1 MTTINPHCRKFQELL
16 RELFQ
21 FDCADLDFGI
31 YRIMNYKRDVLEK
44 FISEDLP
51 GFVGK
56 ELDSGELAEQSEI
69 ADELEEVTGQI
80 REALGPDA
88 LGYDDGDLAAV
99 YHDTPLGRKYRKI
112 KARATGVR
120 SREALEAAIF
130 NHLYSFFSRYYQ
142 DGDFISKRRYSK
154 RQRYS
159 IPYNGEEFFLHWA
172 NRDQYYVKNAE
183 HFHDYS
189 FVSHGVTVHFKLR
202 SANVEQNNVK
212 GGKRFFL
219 PIVEEVACDDKAKQ
233 VVIPFEYRPLSVQ
246 EEGVYRGR
254 NRQDSIIAEAL
265 VEIPKRLKEH
275 EPALL
280 ALTAE
285 RGRSG
290 DGEPVSFLE
299 HHLLQYTRRNTS
311 DFFIHKNLKEFL
323 SRELDFY
330 LKNEVL
336 NLDELEAAGESRS
349 EGWFQVMRA
358 IKSVGGRIIDFL
370 DQVERFQKTL
380 WEKRKFVVETQY
392 CVSVGR
398 IDESLYSDIAACE
411 PQWVE
416 WRNLLHIDEQETDLF
431 NSNKDRN
438 GRRAAFL
445 KTHPTLVLDTKHF
458 DTDFAD
464 RLLGGIE
471 NLDDEIDGVLL
482 HSDNFQAINLLLGK
496 YRERITCVHI
506 DPPYNTH
513 TGGFLYK
520 NSYQHSSWLTMMENR
535 ISRGVRLLTDN
546 GSLLCH
552 IDENE
557 HERLHLLIDHIGIPN
572 AGTVVWDK
580 RNPMTGG
587 GGIALQ
593 HEYVLW
599 RKTSSDAINLQ
610 NENIQSMLE
619 KAEELIGKHGIKKA
633 RKEFS
638 SWVRRNKEL
647 SGGEKAYCNIDDSGR
662 VYRGVSLR
670 APEPREDPKFF
681 EPLLHPATGKPCPVP
696 PNGFSRT
703 PDTLRA
709 MIERGEI
716 LFGPDETIQPQQKR
730 FLTKESKRQL
740 TSVLCNAK
748 KGKSDLDN
756 LGLDNFPYCHSV
768 SFYTQL
774 LGAATS
780 GTGDLV
786 IDYFSGSGTTGHAI
800 INLNREDGE
809 SRKFIL
815 VEMDHCFDTVLL
827 PRIKKVAFSP
837 DWKKGKPSFASA
849 SEGESHTPKI
859 VKYMRL
865 ESYEDALNNIEY
877 QASPG
882 QRALEFEDYLLKY
895 MLMWETRSS
904 ETFLNTEKLS
914 LPFSYGLRV
923 HSNGRTQE
931 KTADI
936 PETFNC
942 LMGIHV
948 RKRRAYDDD
957 GRRYLVYRGT
967 VDNREVAV
975 VWRETKGW
983 EQADLERDKEFV
995 AESKL
1000 VEGAEEIF
1008 VNGDSFI
1015 PNAKSLE
1022 PAFKSRMFAPVET

>member
-1 MTTINPHCRKFQELL
+1 MTTINQHCRKFQELL

-56 ELDSGELAEQSEI
+56 ELESGDLAEQSEI
-69 ADELEEVTGQI
+69 ADELEKVTGRI

-88 LGYDDGDLAAV
+88 IGYDGNLSDV
-99 YHDTPLGRKYRKI
+99 YHETPLGRKYRKI
-112 KARATGVR
+112 KARATGIR

-130 NHLYSFFSRYYQ
+130 NNLYAFFSRYYQ
-142 DGDFISKRRYSK
+142 DGDFVSKRRYSK
-154 RQRYS
+154 RQRYAV
-159 IPYNGEEFFLHWA
+159 PYNGEEFLLHWA

-189 FVSHGVTVHFKLR
+189 FTSHGVAVHFKLR
-202 SANVEQNNVK
+202 AASVEQNNVK

-219 PIVEEVACDDKAKQ
+219 PIVKEVACDDKAKR
-233 VVIPFEYRPLSVQ
+233 VVIPFEYRPLSVR
-246 EEGVYRGR
+246 EESVYHGR
-254 NRQDSIIAEAL
+254 NQQTSIITEAL
-265 VEIPKRLKEH
+265 AEIPKRLKKH
-275 EPALL
+275 ELALL
-280 ALTAE
+280 ALAAE
-285 RGRSG
+285 REKSG
-290 DGEPVSFLE
+290 DGESVSFLE

-336 NLDELEAAGESRS
+336 NLDELEAAGEHRA

-370 DQVERFQKTL
+370 DQIERFQKML
-380 WEKRKFVVETQY
+380 WEKRKFIVETQY
-392 CVSVGR
+392 CVTVGK

-411 PQWVE
+411 SQWME
-416 WRNLLHIDEQETDLF
+416 WRELLHIDEQEVHLF
-431 NSNKDRN
+431 NSNKDGN
-438 GRRAAFL
+438 GRRVAFL
-445 KTHPTLVLDTKHF
+445 KTHPTLILDTRHF
-458 DTDFAD
+458 DTDFVD
-464 RLLGGIE
+464 GLLGGME
-471 NLDDEIDGVLL
+471 NLDDEIEGVLI

-535 ISRGVRLLTDN
+535 ISCGVPLLTDN

-557 HERLHLLIDHIGIPN
+557 HERLHLLLDYVGIPN

-587 GGIALQ
+587 GGIAVQ

-599 RKTSSDAINLQ
+599 RKKSYDAINLR
-610 NENIQSMLE
+610 NENIQSILE
-619 KAEELIGKHGIKKA
+619 KAKELVRKHGVEEA
-633 RKEFS
+633 RKKFS
-638 SWVRRNKEL
+638 GWVRRNKEL

-670 APEPREDPKFF
+670 APEPRTDPKFF

-703 PDTLRA
+703 PDNLRA

-716 LFGPDETIQPQQKR
+716 LFGPDETTQPQQKR

-748 KGKSDLDN
+748 KGKSDLDS

-768 SFYTQL
+768 SFYAQL

-780 GTGDLV
+780 GTDDLV
-786 IDYFSGSGTTGHAI
+786 IDYFSGSGTSAHAV
-800 INLNREDGE
+800 INLNREDGGT
-809 SRKFIL
+809 RKFIL
-815 VEMDHCFDTVLL
+815 VEMDHCFDSVML
-827 PRIKKVAFSP
+827 PRIKKVVFAP
-837 DWKKGKPSFASA
+837 DWSKGKPNPVPS
-849 SEGESHTPKI
+849 GEESGHTPGI
-859 VKYMRL
+859 FKYLRL

-877 QASPG
+877 ESSSK
-882 QRALEFEDYLLKY
+882 QRALKFEDYLLKY

-904 ETFLNTEKLS
+904 ETFLNAEKLS
-914 LPFSYGLRV
+914 LPFGYKLRI
-923 HSNGRTQE
+923 HSNGQTRE

-936 PETFNC
+936 PETFNY

-948 RKRRAYDDD
+948 QKRQVYDDD
-957 GRRYLVYRGT
+957 GRRYLVYRGLI
-967 VDNREVAV
+967 DKRQVAV
-975 VWRETKGW
+975 VWRETEGW
-983 EQADLERDKEFV
+983 EQTDLERDKEFV
-995 AESKL
+995 AESKF